1 MDWDKAKTYL
11 ILSLIALNIALI
23 FSIVSH
29 NNAVSIDN
37 VYFTKKSLA
46 DLQSVLDRKNIKITT
61 EIPKDIY
68 NLGTINVEYDTV
80 NESTYPIL
88 FDAYGDNITVNS
100 LKKFVLKD
108 PKIII
113 DNSVDA
119 ENFAFRFISKYL
131 NSMEY
136 SLRNFTSKDGITT
149 LYFNPVYD
157 GYIFEESFLRFEF
170 SDDGMKIVMFVMKPL
185 DVSATKRET
194 ITSVEA
200 ILKVFPS
207 MDENTII
214 SKIDFIYYFGTS
226 FAEDL
231 YKVKN
236 ARAFPCW
243 RLMTSENKFYYVPAL
258 EN

>member
-1 MDWDKAKTYL
+1 MDWDKAKKYL
-11 ILSLIALNIALI
+11 IISLVVLNIALI
-23 FSIVSH
+23 LSIVSH
-29 NNAVSIDN
+29 NNVVSIDN
-37 VYFTKKSLA
+37 IYFSKKSLA
-46 DLQSVLDRKNIKITT
+46 DLQTVLDRKNIKITT

-68 NLGTINVEYDTV
+68 NLGTINVEYDTI
-80 NESTYPIL
+80 NDSNYPIL
-88 FDAYGDNITVNS
+88 FDAYENQITVNV
-100 LKKFVLKD
+100 LKKLVLKE
-108 PKIII
+108 PGLVI
-113 DNSVDA
+113 DNSADA

-131 NSMEY
+131 NGLEY
-136 SLRNFTSKDGITT
+136 SLRNFTSEDGVIT

-170 SDDGMKIVMFVMKPL
+170 SQDGMKIVMIAMKPL
-185 DVSATKRET
+185 DVSATKREA

-200 ILKVFPS
+200 ILKAFPS
-207 MDENTII
+207 MDRNTII
-214 SKIDFIYYFGTS
+214 SKIDFIYYFGTN